1 MRHHVRWWRSKGL
14 LQTTVSNLVCLKME
28 NSLVINCDGIHTYK
42 EHFQK
47 SWTLG
52 NFGRT
57 WGNKKFSFKTWIRGQ
72 DLSSRTLTGVFPF
85 LIGNSIKRI
94 AEIFSS
100 GVIDIEWEEVEL
112 YHLFSGKVEKKN
124 GLNIRS
130 RQNTSQWI
138 SPSSHHDR
146 LSRKASYAG

>member
-1 MRHHVRWWRSKGL
+1 MVAFKRSAANNSFKSSL
-14 LQTTVSNLVCLKME
+14 LKME
-28 NSLVINCDGIHTYK
+28 NSHVINCDGIHTYK

-47 SWTLG
+47 LWTPG

-57 WGNKKFSFKTWIRGQ
+57 WGNKKFSFKTWIWGP
-72 DLSSRTLTGVFPF
+72 DLSSRTLTGVLPF
-85 LIGNSIKRI
+85 LIGNSKKDCWN
-94 AEIFSS
+94 FSS

-124 GLNIRS
+124 GLNLRS

-138 SPSSHHDR
+138 SPSSHDR